1 MPSYIPPLSS
11 VLQPEWLH
19 DETIGVLLH
28 AVGAIDAFPSSKAFV
43 GALRL
48 SVNLCFSLHCSLVD
62 FRSPRALVLE
72 SSCYP
77 LVLLLLAVVFKSLM
91 FLHSTR
97 LLGVTLLGFPRCI
110 ISSSVFSPFHLLLL
124 RSFFHFFQ
132 TFMREEVSEV
142 VTSLTGHG

>member
-1 MPSYIPPLSS
+1 MTRLSAYYS
-11 VLQPEWLH
+11 VLLELLMHFLPPKRLL
-19 DETIGVLLH
+19 VLC
-28 AVGAIDAFPSSKAFV
+28 VPMM
-43 GALRL
+43 RL

-62 FRSPRALVLE
+62 ICSPCALVLE

-77 LVLLLLAVVFKSLM
+77 LLLLLLVVVFKSLM

-124 RSFFHFFQ
+124 RSFFHIFQ
-132 TFMREEVSEV
+132 TFMSEEVSEV
-142 VTSLTGHG
+142 VTSITGHG